1 MEVRSTTLTLFLTAL
16 ASLSTTQARIGQTPS
31 TDNRMLEEEVSS
43 NSTTTNLLQVDTNA
57 TSCMGN
63 NKHACALGDKCLS
76 NSDCPFVGP
85 KHTACCAVYFNN
97 HNRYCAIEDGWTR
110 CMKI

>member
-1 MEVRSTTLTLFLTAL
+1 MKFTTTTLKLFLAAL
-16 ASLSTTQARIGQTPS
+16 ASLSTTQARIGQTQLA
-31 TDNRMLEEEVSS
+31 DNRMLEEEVSTS
-43 NSTTTNLLQVDTNA
+43 NPTATNLLQLDTNA

-85 KHTACCAVYFNN
+85 KHTACCVIHAF
-97 HNRYCAIEDGWTR
+97 HWKKCGIEDGWTD
-110 CMKI
+110 CDI